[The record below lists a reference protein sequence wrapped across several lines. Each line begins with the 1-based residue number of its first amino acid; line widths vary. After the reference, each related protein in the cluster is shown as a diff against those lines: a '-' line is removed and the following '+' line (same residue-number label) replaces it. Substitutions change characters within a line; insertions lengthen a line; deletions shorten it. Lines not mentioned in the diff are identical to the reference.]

1 MSQEK
6 KIAGLP
12 VEYGKNTIK
21 VALSESPETMT
32 KETSDGEGGGQAG
45 RPKYASFKADTDGAK
60 GATGSAYKTTGYVA
74 KAE

>member
-12 VEYGKNTIK
+12 VMFGKNTIE
-21 VALSESPETMT
+21 VAVGKNPEALENESAEGM
-32 KETSDGEGGGQAG
+32 GGGESG
-45 RPKYASFKADTDGAK
+45 RPEYASFKADTDGAK
-60 GATGSAYKTTGYVA
+60 GVKGSAYKTTGYVA